1 MLHCFPN
8 FVPGI
13 FAHGD
18 TPDIAALI
26 APRALHLNFG
36 ELDGGS
42 PIDEVRAGV
51 RTIAD
56 TYASMHA
63 EEKFSYFIEKGVA
76 HVLSE
81 EMWRRTKEWFATHLK
96 S

>member
-13 FAHGD
+13 HAHGD

-26 APRALHLNFG
+26 VPRALHLNFG
-36 ELDGGS
+36 EKDGGS
-42 PIDEVRAGV
+42 PIDEVRRGIKV
-51 RTIAD
+51 IT
-56 TYASMHA
+56 HA
-63 EEKFSYFIEKGVA
+63 YESTHAQDNFTHYIEKGSG
-76 HVLSE
+76 HVLSP
-81 EMWRRTKEWFATHLK
+81 EMWRRTKEVFARHLK